1 MRPGE
6 MMRDGVRSANLRLD
20 GVRRFLR
27 IRNKNLSRPLSMEA
41 TIESRQ
47 CSHLLLVAGVS
58 ALDHTTCNGSMNCS
72 EQIARA

>member
-47 CSHLLLVAGVS
+47 CSHLLLVAVV
-58 ALDHTTCNGSMNCS
+58 LT
-72 EQIARA
+72 